1 MKDIH
6 ARNAPGNVTD
16 FIGAFALAADDLT
29 ARGLVVF
36 PVGGDDG
43 KAPLVRGWQ
52 KQRCPYPA
60 QRIGGWTDRFPAAG
74 IGIATG
80 PGSGLTVIDIDDA
93 ELVEMMILRFGDT
106 PVKVE
111 TPSGGVHLYFRHQG
125 EPSGDLRGESLAVD
139 VKAAGGF
146 VVAPPS
152 VRPSGP
158 AVGRAYRFIAGGWDD
173 LDRLPTIAPGALTG
187 GADTPSLRS
196 VERGR
201 RDNTLI
207 RHALSVVRTCQTFE
221 ALVAALTDIRDR
233 TFEAS
238 ADDPFTDAD
247 VRKVARSAWKIHHE
261 GRNWIGTKGTVQMA
275 QADFE
280 TLVRN
285 PDALAMALH
294 LRFVHSARCARGDT
308 FTLSPKAMADTEV
321 LPGWKDPRR
330 YRAARDFLVDV
341 GFVNRV
347 HRGGRGARDPDRF
360 VLADVVKGA
369 ESVPNVTEHP
379 PFLPNAKPT
388 APPSTPPAVAQAGD
402 DHVVIDVG
410 DLFAATG
417 EAVAI
422 ADVAAWPGGFMPSE
436 LAQAVR
442 RIARSRGLTHDALAR
457 HVGCRR
463 STLGNVLTGR
473 FGAGPD
479 LSASLRNFLMAEMTE
494 RMIDVA

>member
-6 ARNAPGNVTD
+6 AWNAPGNVTD

-52 KQRCPYPA
+52 KQRRPYPPR
-60 QRIGGWTDRFPAAG
+60 RIEGWTDRFPAAG

-80 PGSGLTVIDIDDA
+80 AGSGLTIIDIDDA
-93 ELVEMMILRFGDT
+93 ELVEQMILRFGDT
-106 PVKVE
+106 PLKVE
-111 TPSGGVHLYFRHQG
+111 TPSGGVHLYFRYQG
-125 EPSGDLRGESLAVD
+125 EPSGDLRGEGLAVD
-139 VKAAGGF
+139 IKAAGGF

-158 AVGRAYRFIAGGWDD
+158 AAGRAYRFIAGGWDD

-196 VERGR
+196 IERGR
-201 RDNTLI
+201 RNESLH
-207 RHALSVVRTCQTFE
+207 RHALSVVRTCETFE
-221 ALVAALTDIRDR
+221 AFVGVLTDIRDR
-233 TFEAS
+233 TFEA
-238 ADDPFTDAD
+238 DDPFTDAE
-247 VRKVARSAWKIHHE
+247 VRKVAQSAWKYQVE

-294 LRFVHSARCARGDT
+294 LRFAHSARCARGKP
-308 FTLSPKAMADTEV
+308 FALSPKAMARDEV
-321 LPGWKDPRR
+321 LPGWTARR
-330 YRAARDFLVDV
+330 YRAARDFLIEA
-341 GFVNRV
+341 GFIDRV
-347 HRGGRGARDPDRF
+347 HRGGRGAGDPDRF

-369 ESVPNVTEHP
+369 ESVPNVIEHP
-379 PFLPNAKPT
+379 PILSDTEPNAR
-388 APPSTPPAVAQAGD
+388 PSTPQAVAQAGD

-417 EAVAI
+417 EAVTMAE
-422 ADVAAWPGGFMPSE
+422 VAAWPGGFMPSE

-442 RIARSRGLTHDALAR
+442 RIARSRGLTHDSLAR
-457 HVGCRR
+457 HFGCRR

-479 LSASLRNFLMAEMTE
+479 LSARLRDFLVAEMTE
-494 RMIDVA
+494 RKINVA